1 MILQSTLDFLAQD
14 ATPIGAVTAPVISWC
29 GAVGLTLFFAWHTF
43 RLYRL
48 TADAQW
54 PFIRVAARLTPLIRE
69 RRRFDREHPESGG
82 PGTRRNPTRLPA
94 TELNR
99 RDREDFQ
106 KTDAIF
112 QQEPALAAVWTRY
125 RQTLVTEQVPW
136 YVEPRIFSSRSAGE
150 LFVIDAMDRGRLNLA
165 WYHQI
170 PSLLTG
176 IGLLLTFVAL
186 LVGLSKLHADGHT
199 IVGIQGLIN
208 GLAGKFLTSIV
219 GLVYATCFTLIE
231 KPLVF
236 RLQNV
241 HRQCMHLL
249 DELFPRKTLEQM
261 LESFSGFHANTES
274 HGPAAVGLAPQS
286 TLHST
291 APESLTE
298 PLTVMTRSI
307 DALTRELRSHLRD
320 IRPTPSESTL
330 PALADTLAPLIR
342 ELTAAVDRLS
352 TTQGPP
358 PSTQSVDALV
368 ADLTARIDRP
378 LPSTGS
384 HIAAPATSMHRK
396 DPTHATR

>member
-1 MILQSTLDFLAQD
+1 MTFQAILDFLAQD

-29 GAVGLTLFFAWHTF
+29 GAIGLTLFFAWHTF
-43 RLYRL
+43 RLYRQ

-54 PFIRVAARLTPLIRE
+54 PFIRVAARLTPILRE

-82 PGTRRNPTRLPA
+82 PGARRSPVHLPA

-106 KTDAIF
+106 KADAIF
-112 QQEPALAAVWTRY
+112 QQEPALAPVWARY
-125 RQTLVTEQVPW
+125 RQTLVAEQVPW
-136 YVEPRIFSSRSAGE
+136 YVEPRIFSSRPAGE
-150 LFVIDAMDRGRLNLA
+150 LFTVDAVDGGRLNLA
-165 WYHQI
+165 WYHHI

-176 IGLLLTFVAL
+176 IGLLLTFIAL
-186 LVGLSKLHADGHT
+186 LVGLSKLHAEGHT

-236 RLQNV
+236 RLLTV
-241 HRQCMHLL
+241 HRQCMHVL

-261 LESFSGFHANTES
+261 LESFSGVSANTEY
-274 HGPAAVGLAPQS
+274 HGPAAVGIATQS
-286 TLHST
+286 TPHPAAT
-291 APESLTE
+291 DSLTE

-320 IRPTPSESTL
+320 IRPAPSELTSS
-330 PALADTLAPLIR
+330 ALTDTLAPLIR
-342 ELTAAVDRLS
+342 DLTAAVDRLGTAQTPTAS
-352 TTQGPP
+352 A
-358 PSTQSVDALV
+358 QSVDALV
-368 ADLTARIDRP
+368 TDLTARIERP
-378 LPSTGS
+378 LP
-384 HIAAPATSMHRK
+384 AAGHAITPEAPNSRK
-396 DPTHATR
+396 DSIHATR